1 MAKRLKQED
10 IIEDEVIE
18 EEEEDMGPGY
28 VEMIMY
34 GLIEGT
40 TAYYS
45 DRCRGGLVN
54 TINGVF
60 RMVDHW

>member
-1 MAKRLKQED
+1 
-10 IIEDEVIE
+10 
-18 EEEEDMGPGY
+18 MGPGY
-28 VEMIMY
+28 TEMIFY

-45 DRCRGGLVN
+45 DACRGGLVN